1 MPTHITVNGLGLTHK
16 SSTGFSKATIPDVCK
31 TPSPG
36 GPVPLPYPNF
46 AMSSTL
52 QNGTTT
58 VFAKGG
64 AMIAN
69 KGSQYGMSTGDEPG
83 TVGGV
88 KSNTFKQATDWI
100 LYSFNVKMDGKNA
113 CRHTDKKYHNNK
125 NTVDLQGNANPAPLP
140 TVVFDS
146 ATFPNKVA
154 NMKKRMGPGKKKL
167 TRQTSR
173 SAIRKN
179 RRAAL
184 KGEKKGK
191 KNTSLDEFPFA
202 SSTQGGKPPGKP
214 KAAVAAIPVSEQNAQ
229 GGKLSSFYQNNGI
242 GDGDSYWVEIT

>member
-1 MPTHITVNGLGLTHK
+1 
-16 SSTGFSKATIPDVCK
+16 
-31 TPSPG
+31 
-36 GPVPLPYPNF
+36 LPYPNF

-58 VFAKGG
+58 VYAKVG

-100 LYSFNVKMDGKNA
+100 LYSFDVKMDGKNA

-154 NMKKRMGPGKKKL
+154 NMRKRMPASGKKKL

-191 KNTSLDEFPFA
+191 KKTSLDEFP
-202 SSTQGGKPPGKP
+202 
-214 KAAVAAIPVSEQNAQ
+214 
-229 GGKLSSFYQNNGI
+229 
-242 GDGDSYWVEIT
+242 